1 MNAEERRAVQD
12 ARALGVGVLH
22 NLLTGAELQQARA
35 EFDQAQA
42 ELAAELNVRDKPWG
56 TPGTRDSLW
65 GEKLLAYPAIAR
77 IFTCAHDPLAALGPR
92 LLTGGSCT
100 DDARPQPH
108 QGTAGDR
115 GDRRGA

>member
-1 MNAEERRAVQD
+1 MNAEERRAVED
-12 ARALGVGVLH
+12 ARTLGVGVLH

-77 IFTCAHDPLAALGPR
+77 IFTCAHGPLAALGPR
-92 LLTGGSCT
+92 LLTGRLLHRRCP
-100 DDARPQPH
+100 AQPH

>member
-1 MNAEERRAVQD
+1 MNAEERRAVED

-92 LLTGGSCT
+92 LLT
-100 DDARPQPH
+100 
-108 QGTAGDR
+108 
-115 GDRRGA
+115 RRLLHRRCPAAATPGYCG

>member
-1 MNAEERRAVQD
+1 MNAEERRAVED

-22 NLLTGAELQQARA
+22 NLLTGAELQLARA

-77 IFTCAHDPLAALGPR
+77 IFTCAHGPLRPRPSPADQAAPAP
-92 LLTGGSCT
+92 TM
-100 DDARPQPH
+100 P
-108 QGTAGDR
+108 
-115 GDRRGA
+115 GAATPGCCG